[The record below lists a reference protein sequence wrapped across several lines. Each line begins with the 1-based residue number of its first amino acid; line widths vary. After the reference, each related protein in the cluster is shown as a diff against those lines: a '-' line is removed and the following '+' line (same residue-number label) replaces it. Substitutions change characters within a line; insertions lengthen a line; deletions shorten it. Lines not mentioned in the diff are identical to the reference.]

1 MREEKKGKKEWKAG
15 RGEKTRLMR
24 PTALRRLL
32 GKVKLTRDNKCCGF
46 ICFLPVI
53 RKIIYI

>member
-1 MREEKKGKKEWKAG
+1 MREEKKEWKAG